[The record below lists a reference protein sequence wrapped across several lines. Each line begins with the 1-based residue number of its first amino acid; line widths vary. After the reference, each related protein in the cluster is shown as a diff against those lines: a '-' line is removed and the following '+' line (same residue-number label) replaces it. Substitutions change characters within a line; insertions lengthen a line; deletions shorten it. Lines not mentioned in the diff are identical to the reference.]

1 MSNNPLLVMDR
12 QDRTQSTIN
21 KISLLIHDIR
31 ELNPNLD
38 DFEIWDIVLIAVD
51 SMKRDLEG
59 VSIQ

>member
-21 KISLLIHDIR
+21 KISLLVHDIR

-59 VSIQ
+59 VAIQ